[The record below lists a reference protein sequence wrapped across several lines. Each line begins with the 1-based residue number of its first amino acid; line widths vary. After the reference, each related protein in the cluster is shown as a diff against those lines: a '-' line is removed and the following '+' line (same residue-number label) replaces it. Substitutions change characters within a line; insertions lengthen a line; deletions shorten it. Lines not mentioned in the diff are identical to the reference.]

1 MINQVGLHQ
10 QKGSPNVE
18 FLEGNSR
25 NIMPDKPIELK
36 ESDVLG
42 TLKIPED
49 KDKSA
54 TLVYPQKNDLV
65 DDEGNLK
72 KKFPIPIGD
81 DIQFNFPQNKEA
93 DNSFFKSRREKIIFF
108 AFIIPPLAISL
119 ISMMHLISLFATSNS
134 YAMAVA
140 ISVSIELAS
149 MSSLVA
155 LVTLNKLNKF
165 TIWSIFFVL
174 SALQVIGNMYHAY
187 VNTTPESL
195 KSILDLLALSTSP
208 WSLRFVMFMVSG
220 ILPVISLTFI
230 KGIVDYFKD

>member
-1 MINQVGLHQ
+1 MISKIGLNQER
-10 QKGSPNVE
+10 GSNNVE
-18 FLEGNSR
+18 FLEENIK
-25 NIMPDKPIELK
+25 NIMPTQPESIKAK

-42 TLKIPED
+42 VLNVPED
-49 KDKSA
+49 KNQSA
-54 TLVYPQKNDLV
+54 TLAYPDEKLQYEQKN
-65 DDEGNLK
+65 EIK
-72 KKFPIPIGD
+72 KEE
-81 DIQFNFPQNKEA
+81 NS
-93 DNSFFKSRREKIIFF
+93 SFFKTKREKIIFF

-119 ISMMHLISLFATSNS
+119 ISMMHLITLFATSNS
-134 YAMAVA
+134 YAMAIA

-220 ILPVISLTFI
+220 ILPVISLTFV
-230 KGIVDYFKD
+230 KGIVDYFKEEK